1 MLAKLVSL
9 PNRQN
14 RRPGR
19 AVHLSASN
27 QYAQPDVVRGLE
39 NWYKGSSPSINTD
52 MNITTVSLDK
62 STRDALASLKEQ
74 ESHPH
79 YDATVSWL
87 IEEVNSND

>member
-1 MLAKLVSL
+1 
-9 PNRQN
+9 
-14 RRPGR
+14 
-19 AVHLSASN
+19 
-27 QYAQPDVVRGLE
+27 
-39 NWYKGSSPSINTD
+39 

-87 IEEVNSND
+87 ISEVETND